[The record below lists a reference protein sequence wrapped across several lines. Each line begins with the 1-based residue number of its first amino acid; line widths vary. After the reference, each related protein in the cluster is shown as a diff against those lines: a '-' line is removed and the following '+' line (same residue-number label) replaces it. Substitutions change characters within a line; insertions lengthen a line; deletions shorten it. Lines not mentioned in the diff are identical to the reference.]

1 MTDTV
6 ALKKVMIRLNISV
19 SFISGTLGI
28 TNEAFLLKMSNIC
41 EFLASEI
48 VYMKQMLNLTN
59 TERDKDFFK
68 RKVELNSTKEIE
80 NF

>member
-6 ALKKVMIRLNISV
+6 ALEKVMIRSNISV
-19 SFISGTLGI
+19 SFISGTFG
-28 TNEAFLLKMSNIC
+28 TKNEAFLLKRSNVC

-59 TERDKDFFK
+59 TERDKIF
-68 RKVELNSTKEIE
+68 LNEKL
-80 NF
+80 N

>member
-6 ALKKVMIRLNISV
+6 ALEKVMIQLNISV

-28 TNEAFLLKMSNIC
+28 ENEAFLLKRSNIC

-59 TERDKDFFK
+59 TEWDKIF
-68 RKVELNSTKEIE
+68 
-80 NF
+80 

>member
-28 TNEAFLLKMSNIC
+28 KNGAFLLKMSNIC

-59 TERDKDFFK
+59 TERDKDFF
-68 RKVELNSTKEIE
+68 
-80 NF
+80 